1 MKGAEN
7 FVFLQP
13 EFNQLIDMTT
23 KTTKRKYEKPAM
35 QAYKLTESARLLQA
49 SKDDYKSEPLW

>member
-1 MKGAEN
+1 MKGAGN

-49 SKDDYKSEPLW
+49 SKSDYEPETWW